1 MKTNIEILRIA
12 NKLTQQELAN
22 MLGVSKQ
29 AVCEWERNNRI
40 PRIQTLRKLSN
51 LFNTTIDYL
60 LEQGAKP
67 PNSNTD

>member
-1 MKTNIEILRIA
+1 MKTNIETLRIA

-22 MLGVSKQ
+22 ILGVSKQ

-60 LEQGAKP
+60 LEQGAEP
-67 PNSNTD
+67 PNLRKE